1 MTKFIIKRLL
11 YSAVILVVVMFIV
24 YALMYA
30 MPNNY
35 VEQQA
40 RQLAT
45 PPALRSPTSNGWTI

>member
-45 PPALRSPTSNGWTI
+45 RPGATKSYQQWLDD